1 MASFDA
7 DLASRVTALVEPE
20 LGLLDLDLVDLEFL
34 AGGRRLTLRVSVE
47 RLEGETSQER
57 AVPIA
62 LVARASRAI
71 GRRLEAEEA
80 EDGEFMPGRYT
91 IEVTSPGVFR
101 RLRTTRHFERHI
113 GEVAK
118 VTATLVEGEK
128 AEVLRG
134 KITRVTQTSVEIE
147 DEARG
152 TIEVELSSVRRANL
166 DPDLD
171 FGRKSGR

>member
-34 AGGRRLTLRVSVE
+34 AGGRRTTLRVSVE

-57 AVPIA
+57 AVPIS

-80 EDGEFMPGRYT
+80 EGGEFMPGRYT

-101 RLRTTRHFERHI
+101 RLRNARHFERHI
-113 GEVAK
+113 GELAK
-118 VTATLVEGEK
+118 ITAALEEGEK
-128 AEVLRG
+128 SVVLRG
-134 KITRVTQTSVEIE
+134 KITRATQTSVEIE

-152 TIEVELSSVRRANL
+152 AIEVELSCVRRANL